1 MSEIKKYG
9 PDKRDSNL
17 KREDKKKLE
26 TNTGVASA
34 HNSDLFGGKKLTD
47 KAMGPDVKVKRKLPL
62 IIDIIAGIL
71 ILAIVCGVV
80 VGSYML
86 FRHYANDYDSKN
98 IVYTITFRVDKD
110 INKYASIKGTE
121 VYLDSDGSTEYFGKI
136 NESRLEKDS
145 DVSGNVIVTIEVS
158 ARYRVREG
166 YSIGETRIAVGSVH
180 NLRCG
185 DKEMSEAT
193 IVEITESGGK

>member
-34 HNSDLFGGKKLTD
+34 HNIDLFGGKKLTD

-136 NESRLEKDS
+136 LAEKYGLESRKDES
-145 DVSGNVIVTIEVS
+145 E
-158 ARYRVREG
+158 
-166 YSIGETRIAVGSVH
+166 IA
-180 NLRCG
+180 LRW
-185 DKEMSEAT
+185 DAYLAEYQKIKKEMENS
-193 IVEITESGGK
+193 K